1 MLFRAQ
7 IMKLALTHLFTSPCV
22 KVKVSHSCLSL
33 CNPMDYTVHEI
44 LQARTLEWVA
54 SLFFSRGSSQPR
66 NRTRV
71 SHIVSGFFTN
81 WAIREALSLYTTLQP
96 NSECYRLH
104 LQNMSRRSTL
114 LTPSTATTRS
124 APTSHRCFIAIA
136 SWLFSASSDLF
147 SLLNIVSPLQMTSP
161 IPKACS

>member
-1 MLFRAQ
+1 MLFRTQ

-22 KVKVSHSCLSL
+22 KVKVAHSCLSL

-44 LQARTLEWVA
+44 LQARIPDWVA
-54 SLFFSRGSSQPR
+54 LPSSRGSSQPR
-66 NRTRV
+66 DWTQV
-71 SHIVSGFFTN
+71 SHIAGGFFTN
-81 WAIREALSLYTTLQP
+81 WAIRDALSLYTTLQP
-96 NSECYRLH
+96 NSKCYWLH

>member
-1 MLFRAQ
+1 MLFRTQ

-22 KVKVSHSCLSL
+22 KVKVAHSCLSL

-44 LQARTLEWVA
+44 LQARIPHWVA
-54 SLFFSRGSSQPR
+54 LPFSRWSSQPR
-66 NRTRV
+66 DWTQV
-71 SHIVSGFFTN
+71 SHIAGGFFTN
-81 WAIREALSLYTTLQP
+81 WAIRDALSLYTTLQP
-96 NSECYRLH
+96 NSKCYRLH
-104 LQNMSRRSTL
+104 LQNMSRRTL
-114 LTPSTATTRS
+114 NTSLLLLLPPDLHQHLT
-124 APTSHRCFIAIA
+124 FIAIA

>member
-1 MLFRAQ
+1 MLFRTQ

-44 LQARTLEWVA
+44 LQARIPDWVA
-54 SLFFSRGSSQPR
+54 LPFSRGSSQPR
-66 NRTRV
+66 DWTQV
-71 SHIVSGFFTN
+71 SHIAGGFFTN

-96 NSECYRLH
+96 NSKCYRLH